1 MPKTNDKSAMP
12 TIDITTTTICEE
24 TKTLKTN
31 KSRVMRYLLALSIF
45 AILLASP
52 LVQADESIA
61 ERNSR
66 AKEEINLVIQEIYWR
81 VRAQDYSVFW
91 ENELTYF
98 QEENPLPK
106 YLAQPQF
113 SGPGH
118 ASGDS
123 TISTYL
129 DSVTIVA
136 DTALAHLTTSVVSSR
151 GDTGQVYTPQ
161 TLLYEAGRWKKA
173 MSSTLLENDMYF
185 EKIKTYREAA
195 ENESSGK

>member
-1 MPKTNDKSAMP
+1 
-12 TIDITTTTICEE
+12 
-24 TKTLKTN
+24 
-31 KSRVMRYLLALSIF
+31 MRKIMTFAVIAALLCFSHA
-45 AILLASP
+45 
-52 LVQADESIA
+52 QADESIA
-61 ERNSR
+61 ERNSS
-66 AKEEINLVIQEIYWR
+66 AKEEINAVIQEIYWR
-81 VRAQDYSVFW
+81 VKAEDYTVFW
-91 ENELTYF
+91 ENEFTYF

-113 SGPGH
+113 TVRGH

-136 DTALAHLTTSVVSSR
+136 DTALAHLTTFVLSSN
-151 GDTGQVYTPQ
+151 GDTAKRYTPQ

-173 MSSTLLENDMYF
+173 MSSTYIENDMYF

-195 ENESSGK
+195 ENESSGN

>member
-1 MPKTNDKSAMP
+1 M
-12 TIDITTTTICEE
+12 
-24 TKTLKTN
+24 LKTN
-31 KSRVMRYLLALSIF
+31 AQNAMRTIALPIESTKTQKATWAKAMSYLMSISILATLLAF
-45 AILLASP
+45 P
-52 LVQADESIA
+52 LVQADDSNA

-66 AKEEINLVIQEIYWR
+66 AKKEINQVIQEIYWR
-81 VRAQDYSVFW
+81 ARAQDYTVFW

-98 QEENPLPK
+98 QEENTLPK

-113 SGPGH
+113 TDRGH

-123 TISTYL
+123 SISTFL

-136 DTALAHLTTSVVSSR
+136 DTALAHLTTSVLSSR

-161 TLLYEAGRWKKA
+161 TLLYEAGRWKKV
-173 MSSTLLENDMYF
+173 MSSTLIQNDLYF